1 MYDILI
7 LGAGPAGMAAAIYAS
22 RAGLSV
28 AVLEQ
33 NPMAGGQIV
42 DTYEVDNYPGLP
54 GLSGFDL
61 AAKLEEHMKKYEP
74 KVLYGSITGVEA
86 RDGAAFAVKT
96 DDGVVHEAK
105 TLVLATGA
113 EHAKLGIPGEN
124 ELGGKG
130 VSYCATCDGAF
141 FRGKTALV
149 VGGGDVAVED
159 AIFLTRFCRHVYLVH
174 RRDELRAAKVLQKE
188 LFALENAEVIWDSV
202 VRSVEGNGKVE
213 RVVVENV
220 KSGMQQTI
228 DTDACFI
235 AVGILPRTKV
245 FEGFVDLDEK
255 GYVIAGETGE
265 TSRPGVF
272 AAGDLRTKRLRQV
285 VTAVADGAN
294 AATAAADYLVL
305 SGSKM

>member
-1 MYDILI
+1 MYDTII
-7 LGAGPAGMAAAIYAS
+7 IGAGPAGMAASIYAA
-22 RAGLSV
+22 RAGLTA

-61 AAKLEEHMKKYEP
+61 AVKLEEHMKKYGTE
-74 KVLYGSITGVEA
+74 VLYGTIAQLEEKAG
-86 RDGAAFAVKT
+86 GGFAVKT
-96 DDGVVHEAK
+96 DDGKAYEAK
-105 TLVLATGA
+105 TLILATGA

-124 ELGGKG
+124 EYGGRG

-159 AIFLTRFCRHVYLVH
+159 AIFLARGCKQVYLVH
-174 RRDELRAAKVLQKE
+174 RRDEQRATKVLQKE
-188 LFALENAEVIWDSV
+188 LLALENVEVIWDSV
-202 VRSVEGNGKVE
+202 ARRVEGDGRVE
-213 RVVVENV
+213 HVVLENV

-235 AVGILPRTKV
+235 AVGILPRTEV
-245 FEGFVDLDEK
+245 FRGFVDLDEK
-255 GYVIAGETGE
+255 GYVIAAETGE
-265 TSRPGVF
+265 TSRKGVF

-294 AATAAADYLVL
+294 AATAAADFLVI
-305 SGSKM
+305 S

>member
-22 RAGLSV
+22 RAGLQA

-61 AAKLEEHMKKYEP
+61 AMKLEEHMKKYGP
-74 KVLYGSITGVEA
+74 KILYGTITGVEA
-86 RDGAAFAVKT
+86 REGAGFAVKT
-96 DDGVVHEAK
+96 DDGVTHEAK

-113 EHAKLGIPGEN
+113 EHAKLGVPGEN

-141 FRGKTALV
+141 FRDKTALV

-159 AIFLTRFCRHVYLVH
+159 AIFLARFCRHVYLVH

-202 VRSVEGNGKVE
+202 ARGIEGDGKVE
-213 RVVVENV
+213 RVVLENV
-220 KSGMQQTI
+220 KNGMQQTI
-228 DTDACFI
+228 ETDACFI
-235 AVGILPRTKV
+235 AVGILPRTSYLKD
-245 FEGFVDLDEK
+245 FVDMDEK
-255 GYVIAGETGE
+255 GYVLAGETGE
-265 TSRPGVF
+265 TSVPGVF

-285 VTAVADGAN
+285 VTAVADGAV
-294 AATAAADYLVL
+294 AATSAADYLV
-305 SGSKM
+305 GKRYP

>member
-1 MYDILI
+1 MHDILI
-7 LGAGPAGMAAAIYAS
+7 LGAGPAGMAAAIYAA
-22 RAGLSV
+22 RAGLQA

-61 AAKLEEHMKKYEP
+61 AMKLDEHMKKYNTE
-74 KVLYGSITGVEA
+74 VLYGTITGVEEQ
-86 RDGAAFAVKT
+86 GNGQFAVLT
-96 DDGVVHEAK
+96 DDGARHEAK
-105 TLVLATGA
+105 TLILATGA

-124 ELGGKG
+124 EFGGKG

-159 AIFLTRFCRHVYLVH
+159 AIFLARGCKQVYLVH

-188 LFALENAEVIWDSV
+188 LLALPNVEVIWDSV
-202 VRSVEGNGKVE
+202 ARRVEGPDKVE
-213 RVVVENV
+213 GVVVENV

-228 DTDACFI
+228 ATDACFI
-235 AVGILPRTKV
+235 AVGILPRTGA
-245 FEGFVDLDEK
+245 FRGFVDLDEK
-255 GYVIAGETGE
+255 GYVIAGESGE
-265 TSRPGVF
+265 TSRKGVF

-305 SGSKM
+305 A